1 MFNTNRFYILLDHS
15 LSNPL
20 LQTYQNIDLRRVVFS
35 CVGDDIAK
43 AKGLPDTKLYGGYSQ
58 KITVDENYVMR
69 IPDPIDLS
77 TAAPLLCAGI
87 TMFSPLNFYG
97 AKAGG
102 KQFVTAIAG
111 LGGLGAAGAGLP
123 PAAVF
128 LILGQCWLH
137 VGVLGMP
144 QT

>member
-1 MFNTNRFYILLDHS
+1 MALTTGNVSAHKHTCI
-15 LSNPL
+15 SNPL

-111 LGGLGAAGAGLP
+111 LGGLGAMGAKLAKAMGSESS
-123 PAAVF
+123 
-128 LILGQCWLH
+128 
-137 VGVLGMP
+137 
-144 QT
+144 